1 MAMQHDGD
9 ATWHTYLVE
18 HYRPGSSVEA
28 LRQTLRE
35 VRHSAADMARRGKGV
50 HYLRSTIVPGD
61 EAIMAVF
68 EATSEG
74 LVREACTRAGMAA
87 ARISQ
92 AIQPDDRF
100 EESPRRAARAP
111 STRTGLGE
119 DVTWP
124 AVG

>member
-1 MAMQHDGD
+1 MQHENH

-28 LRQTLRE
+28 LSHALRD
-35 VRHSAADMARRGKGV
+35 VRRSAADAARRGEGV

-61 EAIMAVF
+61 EAIMVVL

-74 LVREACTRAGMAA
+74 LVREICARSGLTV

-92 AIQPDDRF
+92 ALQPDDLF
-100 EESPRRAARAP
+100 DGSPQGNAP
-111 STRTGLGE
+111 QPQGKEQR
-119 DVTWP
+119 
-124 AVG
+124 